1 MQNNSY
7 MQKATRFLFY
17 FILIAFIVDAFSL
30 VLGQLSMHGE
40 DSAADSGTI
49 YIKISFLFNIVVS
62 FCSIYCFIIYHK
74 RFPFIINACYLLMVS
89 LVFIASFD
97 DLSLFSAIPT
107 KFYSPKGIGTWINFG
122 LLYFAAETAYT
133 ERLFKYFKYLCTFLF
148 VFNLVR
154 IGLLGSVSNRSAALN
169 AIRDTTVTLLWVY
182 PFFFLDDDDK
192 TNIAKLIKYGSIMA
206 LAFFAFAIASRSY
219 LVIMAVILFIKLRRD
234 LKEGRSYFLL
244 AMMAFLVLFAA
255 YYIISN
261 LDKFGTLKDLS
272 TVFSGRMGEDSR
284 SSQIKEFLDQF
295 DMRKLFKGVGPSAT
309 WNWSGDR
316 KAPYEWLDNQ
326 YLLAIWWFGLQTCI
340 VYFIYLVY
348 SLFRKNP
355 LKLLRVTNAKI
366 TIFFWILACG
376 GFAIYVSFSSS
387 AFYYFI
393 TLLIG
398 LVNVNIRQVTY
409 YQVVNEQ
416 IDNQNAYKAAS

>member
-1 MQNNSY
+1 ME
-7 MQKATRFLFY
+7 KVTRYLFY
-17 FILIAFIVDAFSL
+17 FILTAIFVNVFALI
-30 VLGQLSMHGE
+30 LGQLSMHGE
-40 DSAADSGTI
+40 DSAADSGTF
-49 YIKISFLFNIVVS
+49 YIKISFLFNILVT
-62 FCSIYCFIIYHK
+62 FCSIYCFVAYH
-74 RFPFIINACYLLMVS
+74 RNFPFIINACYVLMVA
-89 LVFIASFD
+89 LVFIASFN
-97 DLSLFSAIPT
+97 DLSTFASTPT
-107 KFYSPKGIGTWINFG
+107 LFYSPKGLGTWINFG
-122 LLYFAAETAYT
+122 LLYFAAETTYT
-133 ERLFKYFKYLCTFLF
+133 ERLFKFFKYVCTFLF

-154 IGLLGSVSNRSAALN
+154 IGLLGSVSDRSAALN
-169 AIRDTTVTLLWVY
+169 AIRDTTVTLLWIY
-182 PFFFLDDDDK
+182 PFYFLDDDDK
-192 TNIAKLIKYGSIMA
+192 TNFTKLIKYGSIAA

-219 LVIMAVILFIKLRRD
+219 LVIMAVIMFIKLRRD

-244 AMMAFLVLFAA
+244 AMMGFLVTFAA
-255 YYIISN
+255 YYVVSN

-272 TVFSGRMGEDSR
+272 TVFTGRMGEDSR

-295 DMRKLFKGVGPSAT
+295 DTRKLFKGVGPSAT

-340 VYFIYLVY
+340 VYFFYLVY

-355 LKLLRVTNAKI
+355 LKILRVTNAKV

-376 GFAIYVSFSSS
+376 GFAIYVTFSSG

-398 LVNVNIRQVTY
+398 FVNVNVRQVTY
-409 YQVVNEQ
+409 YQLVTEPTT
-416 IDNQNAYKAAS
+416 DQNAYNALS